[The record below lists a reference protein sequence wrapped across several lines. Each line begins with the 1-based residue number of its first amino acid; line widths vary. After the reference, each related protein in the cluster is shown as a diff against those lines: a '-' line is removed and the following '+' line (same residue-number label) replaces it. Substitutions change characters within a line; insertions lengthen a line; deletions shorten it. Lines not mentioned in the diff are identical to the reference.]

1 MTALAVFCLGALVV
15 VVPSDLFV
23 ARARDTEVWGGFE
36 VHGWAALATAPIHWL
51 IFALGAWAFW
61 TARPWA
67 PMAAGGYAFYVAV
80 CHLVWSVAS
89 PHGRGL
95 AIGVLEA
102 VVVASVG
109 VVIVRAGSA
118 LAAEPRG

>member
-1 MTALAVFCLGALVV
+1 
-15 VVPSDLFV
+15 
-23 ARARDTEVWGGFE
+23 
-36 VHGWAALATAPIHWL
+36 
-51 IFALGAWAFW
+51 
-61 TARPWA
+61 
-67 PMAAGGYAFYVAV
+67 
-80 CHLVWSVAS
+80 
-89 PHGRGL
+89 L